1 MKIFKRKAKVTGIK
15 KSKGRVFLEGLKNAV
30 QHRKNKESYKE
41 NFLAIVNRA
50 EEIGTS
56 KKGKENYDKLREA
69 ISREMLKDSVD
80 YSKPSFKFE
89 KEYVLGQTDSNEPVR
104 IDELPMPKKP
114 SKFNLWFKKFKLK
127 IKENWEIVEEFG
139 REVQYWLI
147 AEYKIFTRLSYALN
161 RKKDEV
167 KIRKVCKGDRENFI
181 NKYGYDKGTHLFYNL
196 SATINNSVRMHKR
209 MEKQGM

>member
-80 YSKPSFKFE
+80 YSKPTFKFE
-89 KEYVLGQTDSNEPVR
+89 KEFVLGQTDTNEQTK
-104 IDELPMPKKP
+104 IDSFPSPKNRT
-114 SKFNLWFKKFKLK
+114 KFNLWFKNFKLK

-167 KIRKVCKGDRENFI
+167 KIRKAFKSKKNIFI
-181 NKYGYDKGTHLFYNL
+181 EEYGYERGTKLFYSL
-196 SATINNSVRMHKR
+196 SSGINNSVKFHHRMK
-209 MEKQGM
+209 KLGY